1 MFEQAKE
8 YKDQLYKELSRIGK
22 SLGSDRRLEIL
33 DLLTQAPKSVEE
45 IATAA
50 GISIANTSRH
60 LQVLRDSRLV
70 MTERDGNRIIYSL
83 SSPQIKEL
91 VHLLINIG
99 ESELS
104 EMRAIQA
111 QAAAQENVKTISL
124 AEACKKYQQ
133 GVLLDVR
140 PVDEYAAG
148 HVDAAVNIPLDSLK
162 KNLAELPKEKQII
175 VYCRGRLCANANIA
189 TQILNQHGYN
199 AYSLNASYYD
209 WQRNEKEETK

>member
-45 IATAA
+45 IATVT
-50 GISIANTSRH
+50 GISVANTSRH

-70 MTERDGNRIIYSL
+70 VTERDGNRIIYSL

-111 QAAAQENVKTISL
+111 HAAAQENVETISL
-124 AEACKKYQQ
+124 EEAGQKFRQSL
-133 GVLLDVR
+133 LLDVR
-140 PVDEYAAG
+140 PVDEYQAG
-148 HVDAAVNIPLDSLK
+148 HVETAINIPLDELAN
-162 KNLAELPKEKQII
+162 NLADLPKGKQII

-189 TQILNQHGYN
+189 TQLLNQHGYD
-199 AYSLNASYYD
+199 AVSLNASYYD
-209 WQRNEKEETK
+209 WQKSIG